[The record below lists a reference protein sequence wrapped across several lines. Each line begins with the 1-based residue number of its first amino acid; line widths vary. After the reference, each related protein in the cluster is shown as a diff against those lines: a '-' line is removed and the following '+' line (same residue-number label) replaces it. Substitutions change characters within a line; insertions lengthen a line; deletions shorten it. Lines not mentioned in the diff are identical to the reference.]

1 MRTGMRLRHSCP
13 YMTNL
18 PQKYPRTELVTI
30 GLTNCS
36 QKIITTRQ
44 NNSIPG
50 IQIALR
56 EFGAVGTW

>member
-1 MRTGMRLRHSCP
+1 MRTQMRLRHSCP
-13 YMTNL
+13 SMTNL

-36 QKIITTRQ
+36 QKIITSIQ

-56 EFGAVGTW
+56 ELGVVGAW